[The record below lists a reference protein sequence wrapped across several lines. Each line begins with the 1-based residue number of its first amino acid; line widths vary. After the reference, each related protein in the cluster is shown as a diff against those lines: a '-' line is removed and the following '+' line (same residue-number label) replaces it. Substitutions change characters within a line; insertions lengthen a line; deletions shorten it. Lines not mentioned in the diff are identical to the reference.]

1 MRVFEVKPQPAG
13 NLAQRQS
20 KAIKAKRSVKRLE
33 IRAKTSA
40 IRA

>member
-20 KAIKAKRSVKRLE
+20 KAIKAKRSGKRLE